1 MSFLCSFPL
10 LQGFIIYCY
19 WYDSSYLGIIFD
31 GRIRLRSGFQ
41 GFKGFEGSQGKVK
54 ELLFLVFVGFVRCYQ
69 LLQILFHI
77 NYHFFRDHWKD
88 GNGFEASDSWSVIIQ
103 SCFHFPLILRRIYY
117 LISLLRLE
125 CFWFHTW
132 FHTRHD
138 LLFDTWTS
146 LASQENLL
154 SLGFNISWHFC
165 WTVISQQVCHI
176 TTED

>member
-117 LISLLRLE
+117 LISLLNDFIIKLQLRLSKYNSIVNYSGANVNE
-125 CFWFHTW
+125 
-132 FHTRHD
+132 D
-138 LLFDTWTS
+138 NFDN
-146 LASQENLL
+146 E
-154 SLGFNISWHFC
+154 
-165 WTVISQQVCHI
+165 
-176 TTED
+176 